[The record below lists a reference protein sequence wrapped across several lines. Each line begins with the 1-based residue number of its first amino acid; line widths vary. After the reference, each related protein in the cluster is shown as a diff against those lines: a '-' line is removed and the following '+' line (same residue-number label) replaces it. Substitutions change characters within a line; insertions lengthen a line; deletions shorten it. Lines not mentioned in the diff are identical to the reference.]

1 MKLEER
7 LDSLKKQQKQTEQTW
22 AKIQGAIELIEQLIK
37 EQNSEE
43 EDKE

>member
-43 EDKE
+43 ESE